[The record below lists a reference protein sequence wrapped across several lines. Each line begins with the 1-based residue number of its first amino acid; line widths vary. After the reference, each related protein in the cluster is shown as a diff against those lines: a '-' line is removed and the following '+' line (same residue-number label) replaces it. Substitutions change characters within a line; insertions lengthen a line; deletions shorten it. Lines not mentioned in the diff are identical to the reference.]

1 MMGACNLLCAGIL
14 FAVAATACIA
24 TTRSTSVL
32 TLTSRH
38 AASRQYA
45 RTVQHAPL
53 GKRRI
58 RSTRGSV
65 VSA

>member
-1 MMGACNLLCAGIL
+1 MGRVIYCVPVSYGFPSRRRRVLLL
-14 FAVAATACIA
+14 VFFY
-24 TTRSTSVL
+24 
-32 TLTSRH
+32 

-45 RTVQHAPL
+45 RTFQHAPL